1 MNKKT
6 FRALL
11 LALSCQLAVPAAL
24 LAQTTTT
31 AFTIN
36 GKLKDMTAGEI
47 YLIYAKDGQ
56 RQMDSAAV
64 KDGAYV
70 FSGTVSDAAPAFLL
84 DISPMGIRPKES
96 QIAQVFL
103 EPGVL
108 TIAHT
113 DSFSNTSFTGS
124 VANTDFQSIH
134 DAEKPY
140 NHQLSQLIERYQ
152 TAHAAGDSATMAGI
166 ETAADSLQKEENEQ
180 VYGKFVR
187 THPSS
192 KVALYALQMYAARN
206 MEPAKLQPLFDGLS
220 ASAKASKDGKALQ
233 ERITIATNTAIGKP
247 ALEFTQNDTAGKP
260 VSLSSFRGKYVLL
273 DFWASWCGP
282 CRAENPN
289 VVAAYNKYHGKGF
302 EILSVSLDR
311 PNDRDKWLAAV
322 YADHLT
328 WTHVSDLQFWGNAV
342 AKEYGINSIPQNFLI
357 DPQGNIVG
365 KSLRGDDLEKKLA
378 DIYKN

>member
-1 MNKKT
+1 MKRKT
-6 FRALL
+6 FRALV

-24 LAQTTTT
+24 LAQTTTS
-31 AFTIN
+31 FTIN
-36 GKLKDMTAGEI
+36 GKLRDMTAGEI

-70 FSGTVSDAAPAFLL
+70 FSGAVSDAAPAFLL
-84 DISPMGIRPKES
+84 DISPNLGIRPKES
-96 QIAQVFL
+96 QIAQIYL

-124 VANTDFQSIH
+124 VANADFQSIH

-140 NHQLSQLIERYQ
+140 NHQLSKLIERYQ

-180 VYGKFVR
+180 VYGKFVQ

-206 MEPAKLQPLFDGLS
+206 MDPVKLQPLFDGLS

-233 ERITIATNTAIGKP
+233 ERIAIAANTAIGKP

-260 VSLSSFRGKYVLL
+260 VSLSSFKGKYVLL